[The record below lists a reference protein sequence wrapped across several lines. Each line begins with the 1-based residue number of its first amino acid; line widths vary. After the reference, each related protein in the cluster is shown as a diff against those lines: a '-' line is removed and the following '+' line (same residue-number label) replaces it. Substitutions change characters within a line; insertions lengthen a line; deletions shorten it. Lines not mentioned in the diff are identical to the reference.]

1 MVEDAE
7 RPMIVQGCEE
17 VEGFEIVGTGLFRCA
32 GSDVQIAEIH
42 QRVGD
47 GVLIPLRALDCEHFS
62 VAGFCVIQVARE
74 GADVAQIAERI
85 GEGAV
90 IIGQAIIRDS
100 LFVRG
105 FSLREL
111 AAVEKNSC
119 AMFVGV
125 SHDLTVASDQLS
137 AFPDSELSTFNSAL

>member
-1 MVEDAE
+1 
-7 RPMIVQGCEE
+7 
-17 VEGFEIVGTGLFRCA
+17 
-32 GSDVQIAEIH
+32 
-42 QRVGD
+42 
-47 GVLIPLRALDCEHFS
+47 LDREHFP

-74 GADVAQIAERI
+74 GTDVAKITERI

-90 IIGQAIIRDS
+90 VIGQAIICDC

-125 SHDLTVASDQLS
+125 GHLFVKRYS
-137 AFPDSELSTFNSAL
+137 

>member
-1 MVEDAE
+1 
-7 RPMIVQGCEE
+7 
-17 VEGFEIVGTGLFRCA
+17 
-32 GSDVQIAEIH
+32 
-42 QRVGD
+42 
-47 GVLIPLRALDCEHFS
+47 
-62 VAGFCVIQVARE
+62 VIQVARE

-125 SHDLTVASDQLS
+125 RHLQCR
-137 AFPDSELSTFNSAL
+137 EG